1 MFNSDKEQSKYES
14 QYLSLSSLNYKLY
27 YLHNI
32 YILK

>member
-14 QYLSLSSLNYKLY
+14 QYLALSYLNYKLY
-27 YLHNI
+27 NLHNI